1 MASSPQQERKGEK
14 VEHNYRDHA
23 NTFEEDLSGA
33 SKPAN
38 ASDRHFPVK
47 MHYMLAELEQD
58 GLDHIVSWQPH
69 GRAFVVHNQAEFVR
83 TILPT

>member
-1 MASSPQQERKGEK
+1 MASSQQDRKSEK

-23 NTFEEDLSGA
+23 HIVEEDLSGA

>member
-1 MASSPQQERKGEK
+1 MATAQAERKVEK
-14 VEHNYRDHA
+14 VEHNYLDHA
-23 NTFEEDLSGA
+23 HIVEENLSGA